1 MKKKSNY
8 RSVWDNTSQPEKER
22 IFRIFL
28 KKYGENYA
36 PEDFVKFLKNRYSI
50 PTYPPTS

>member
-8 RSVWDNTSQPEKER
+8 RSVWDNTSQQEKER

-28 KKYGENYA
+28 NKYGEDYA
-36 PEDFVKFLKNRYSI
+36 PEDFIEFLKNRYSVS
-50 PTYPPTS
+50 TPPLTS